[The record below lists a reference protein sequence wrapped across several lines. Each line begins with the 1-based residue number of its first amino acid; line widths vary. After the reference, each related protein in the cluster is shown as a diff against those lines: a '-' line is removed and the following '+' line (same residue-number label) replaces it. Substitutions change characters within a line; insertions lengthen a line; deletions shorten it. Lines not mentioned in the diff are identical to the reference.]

1 MPGHTCIVCGNKPA
15 HDPSASFHR
24 IPKDPHRRAGWL
36 RGLGIV
42 EGDLKDHSRVCCRHF
57 PEGDSTKKPPI
68 SLGKRFASPIKRKD
82 PRAKR
87 AKAREVAKPVTEPST
102 PQSPPSEEGPS
113 ECGEGTN
120 TPTLPVESQEVPSQ
134 STEVMVNTAL
144 LARIEFLEA
153 ENTLLKASPSKPQY
167 FRIAQIQHNGRLVR
181 FYTGFT
187 SYAIFLAFFE
197 FLGPV
202 VHELNYW
209 GSKEQPHQRH
219 HTRKLDPMNQLFLLL
234 VKLRRNLKVKTLTFA
249 LEFQQAQCLGT

>member
-1 MPGHTCIVCGNKPA
+1 MKEPLIT
-15 HDPSASFHR
+15 
-24 IPKDPHRRAGWL
+24 
-36 RGLGIV
+36 
-42 EGDLKDHSRVCCRHF
+42 
-57 PEGDSTKKPPI
+57 
-68 SLGKRFASPIKRKD
+68 LGKRFASPIKRKG

-87 AKAREVAKPVTEPST
+87 AKARKFARPVTELSI

-134 STEVMVNTAL
+134 STEVMVNIAL

-167 FRIAQIQHNGRLVR
+167 FRIAQIQHNDPHFH

-187 SYAIFLAFFE
+187 SNAIFLAFFE

-202 VHELNYW
+202 VLGLNYW
-209 GSKEQPHQRH
+209 GLKEQPHQRRH
-219 HTRKLDPMNQLFLLL
+219 IYKLDPMN
-234 VKLRRNLKVKTLTFA
+234 
-249 LEFQQAQCLGT
+249 